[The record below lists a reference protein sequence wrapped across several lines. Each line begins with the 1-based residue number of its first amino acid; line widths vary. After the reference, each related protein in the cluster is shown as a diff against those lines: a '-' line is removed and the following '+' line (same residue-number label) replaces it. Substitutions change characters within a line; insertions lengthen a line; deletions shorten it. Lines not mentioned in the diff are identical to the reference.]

1 MRILVYTDLHLK
13 PAGSGYDIDALQVPD
28 YTDAVVVVGDLTHRA
43 NSADV
48 ELAQEFVG
56 QFDANTPV
64 VYVPGNHD
72 HAPMPS
78 KVVEPFTASWSGH
91 QLVSEF
97 GDITFVGFGCEQRS
111 LSPAIDQCVFP
122 TIDPRE
128 APKGDRRYA
137 ADQTASELEAA
148 CLDVIRDKSTPRE
161 VARFLG
167 IEDDKLV
174 EFMRGVERVE
184 TRYDQLAEMLE
195 GQTDVLLATHVPPF
209 NTSFDRH
216 HAVGTRE
223 SDREFLH
230 VGSIAT
236 KLAIREHDVFAALS
250 GHSHTY
256 GYEPEA
262 GSKDRTFCLNLGY
275 QGIGTVTL
283 DVQNR
288 SFEFTQAST
297 GAD

>member
-1 MRILVYTDLHLK
+1 MRLLVYTDLHLK

-28 YTDAVVVVGDLTHRA
+28 NIDAVVIVGDLTHRA

-48 ELAQEFVG
+48 ELAQEFVE
-56 QFDANTPV
+56 QFDTDTPV

-72 HAPMPS
+72 HAPMPA
-78 KVVEPFTASWSGH
+78 KVVEPFPESWSGH
-91 QLVSEF
+91 QLVREF

-122 TIDPRE
+122 AIDPRE
-128 APKGDRRYA
+128 APRGDRRYA

-148 CLDVIRDKSTPRE
+148 CLDVVQGMSTPKE
-161 VARFLG
+161 AARPLG
-167 IEDDKLV
+167 IKDANLSA
-174 EFMRGVERVE
+174 FIRGVERVKNQ
-184 TRYDQLAEMLE
+184 YNQLAELLE
-195 GQTDVLLATHVPPF
+195 AQTDVCLVTHVPPF

-223 SDREFLH
+223 ADREFLH

-262 GSKDRTFCLNLGY
+262 GTKGRTFCLNLGFR
-275 QGIGTVTL
+275 GIGTVTL
-283 DVQNR
+283 NTENR